1 MSIKNLQRQVGVTPV
16 QYPESEQVRELAD
29 GSVML

>member
-1 MSIKNLQRQVGVTPV
+1 MSIKNLQRQEGVTPV
-16 QYPESEQVRELAD
+16 HDPESEQVREFAD